1 MFDEKNVIQINGGIM
16 INVDVSVKRVMYV
29 KKIIFGVLLYVVVK
43 MENIQQVLSII
54 RLKKLQSHAMKKQ
67 KLFQQI
73 LMKRKQPVKFKI
85 SMFQLHFY

>member
-43 MENIQQVLSII
+43 MENI
-54 RLKKLQSHAMKKQ
+54 
-67 KLFQQI
+67 
-73 LMKRKQPVKFKI
+73 
-85 SMFQLHFY
+85 